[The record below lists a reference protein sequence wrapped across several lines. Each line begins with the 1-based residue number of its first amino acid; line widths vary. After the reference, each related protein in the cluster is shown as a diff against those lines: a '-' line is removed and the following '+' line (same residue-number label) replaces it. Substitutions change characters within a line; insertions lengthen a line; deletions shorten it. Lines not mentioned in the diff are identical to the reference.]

1 MNRHILYPALAAAIA
16 LASSCSVV
24 NSLTHKGKTDT
35 QNTVA
40 TTPTGTPA
48 ATVPSTEATKA
59 PAAAPSKEPAA
70 TEPKKKDKK
79 KKPAV
84 QAERPA
90 EKNTAP
96 TLEVLTE
103 GRWTLASVGDKQ
115 INLEDEQPYV
125 AFDKD
130 GRLYA
135 SDGCNI
141 LNGSYRVDAKGKMT
155 FGQMISTM
163 KYCPEVDFAPAITAI
178 FGDGRTVAVD
188 CRRIGQDTYLYIK
201 DGGRTLATFRRHNM
215 EFLNG
220 AWTITS
226 AEGKAIDD
234 EEANLFIDI
243 AELKVHGNTG
253 CNYFNGAIYIDP
265 SRSNA
270 IDFSNMGLTRMACP
284 KSDQERAI
292 MVALETAASAI
303 AGKNADTVLLLDAK
317 GKELMTLRRSA
328 VAPEE

>member
-1 MNRHILYPALAAAIA
+1 MNRHILYPALAAAIV

-24 NSLTHKGKTDT
+24 NSLTHKEKTDT
-35 QNTVA
+35 RTVVA
-40 TTPTGTPA
+40 TTTAATPATTPA
-48 ATVPSTEATKA
+48 AETAKA
-59 PAAAPSKEPAA
+59 PAAA
-70 TEPKKKDKK
+70 EPKKKDKK
-79 KKPAV
+79 KKPSATA
-84 QAERPA
+84 QRPA
-90 EKNTAP
+90 DKNTAP
-96 TLEVLTE
+96 TVNTLTE
-103 GRWTLASVGDKQ
+103 GRWTIASVGDKQ

-130 GRLYA
+130 GRFYA

-141 LNGSYRVDAKGKMT
+141 LNGNYNMDPKGNMT
-155 FGQMISTM
+155 FGQVLSTM
-163 KYCPEVDFAPAITAI
+163 KYCPDVDFAPAITAI
-178 FGDGRTVAVD
+178 FGDGRTVTTD

-226 AEGKAIDD
+226 AEGKTIDD

-253 CNYFNGAIYIDP
+253 CNYFNGTIYIDP

-292 MVALETAASAI
+292 MVALETATSAI

-328 VAPEE
+328 VSAEE